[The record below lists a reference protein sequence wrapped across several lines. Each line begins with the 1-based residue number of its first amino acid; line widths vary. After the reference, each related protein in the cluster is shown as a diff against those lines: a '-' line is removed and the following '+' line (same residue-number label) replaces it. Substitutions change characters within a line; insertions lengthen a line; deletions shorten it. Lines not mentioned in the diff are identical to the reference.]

1 MDPVYAKINADLSA
15 QFKANPKAT
24 PRSKDETPKKPGNK
38 LK

>member
-1 MDPVYAKINADLSA
+1 MDPTYAKINADLSA

-24 PRSKDETPKKPGNK
+24 PRSKDEAPKKAGNT